1 MVWTRARLCARA
13 GAHARAEHIKGLRT
27 LDPLGLVKATVEAL
41 LIRQAQAARDYEPD
55 NYHSAGPDPVFKLY
69 TGDQT
74 SATVPS
80 APLPPTFA
88 PVGTVSGITAEPA
101 MGDDETTEE
110 NPDDGEDVDQDTVTE
125 EERIA
130 EDDAIEDT
138 PSSVPDDDA

>member
-1 MVWTRARLCARA
+1 
-13 GAHARAEHIKGLRT
+13 
-27 LDPLGLVKATVEAL
+27 
-41 LIRQAQAARDYEPD
+41 
-55 NYHSAGPDPVFKLY
+55 VFKLY

-74 SATVPS
+74 SATVPP

-101 MGDDETTEE
+101 TGADETTEE
-110 NPDDGEDVDQDTVTE
+110 DPAADASMDQDDETE